1 MEGFKEYIQNFVKY
15 PKTAENDI
23 FVRDNF
29 NSLINKYSQETCIS
43 LTTKLMPSEI
53 HKEIQSVYKDTTVIY
68 LSYSGAILEIKL
80 KKSIF
85 KKKQEYLYIGIKLYD
100 VKQRRTGGKL
110 YDEYRYFVVCK
121 YSENDI
127 HTWSENVAKTATLL
141 TFPSK
146 PSPEKPLSMNF
157 SRSPQPVPLY
167 RRLLQRVIHP
177 NPNPKRTA
185 PYKMQST
192 LGESSPLLPKQKPK
206 PKPATPAPKKPK
218 STSKSSSSHS
228 SIELLTNS
236 SSSSSRK
243 AKK

>member
-15 PKTAENDI
+15 PKTAENEI

-29 NSLINKYSQETCIS
+29 NSIVNKYSQETCIS
-43 LTTKLMPSEI
+43 LTTKLLPREI
-53 HKEIQSVYKDTTVIY
+53 YEEIRSIYKDTAAIY
-68 LSYSGAILEIKL
+68 VSYLGAILEIKL

-85 KKKQEYLYIGIKLYD
+85 KKKQEYLYIGIKQYD
-100 VKQRRTGGKL
+100 VKQRRAGGKL

-121 YSENDI
+121 YSEDDI
-127 HTWSENVAKTATLL
+127 YTWSENVAKTATLL

-177 NPNPKRTA
+177 NPNPKPKRTA
-185 PYKMQST
+185 LYMVPST
-192 LGESSPLLPKQKPK
+192 SRELSPLIPKKKPD
-206 PKPATPAPKKPK
+206 PKKPK
-218 STSKSSSSHS
+218 SKSSSRSKSSSSHS